1 MFRLR
6 TNHPDLGSS
15 AVFAKRNALLERGPA
30 FVALNFHPPLNL
42 QQGGGETQLAEAS
55 CSLAAACDQLT
66 GFWFGCLAGAPRA
79 QKTGGF
85 AASRENKLASLFHF
99 RCSTHAPRP
108 CDAAY
113 NNRAFG
119 TRVRPATSTFGI
131 P

>member
-15 AVFAKRNALLERGPA
+15 AVFAKRNALLERSPA

-42 QQGGGETQLAEAS
+42 QQGGGETQLVEAS

-66 GFWFGCLAGAPRA
+66 GFWFGCLAGGPRG
-79 QKTGGF
+79 QKNGVLCSLQRKY
-85 AASRENKLASLFHF
+85 SRFSFYF
-99 RCSTHAPRP
+99 RCSPHAPRP